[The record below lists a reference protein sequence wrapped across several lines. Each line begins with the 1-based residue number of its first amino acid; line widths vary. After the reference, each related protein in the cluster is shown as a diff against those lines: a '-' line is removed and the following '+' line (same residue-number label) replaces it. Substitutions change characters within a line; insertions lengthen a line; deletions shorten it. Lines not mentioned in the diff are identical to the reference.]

1 MNLNEAIEKLK
12 QKDELA
18 FEFIYK
24 QTSSSVYAIIINIVK
39 DHNKTEDLMQ
49 DTYIKMIK
57 SINSYNNKYN
67 FKTWLITI
75 ARNTAIDNYRKTK
88 KEQLVDINESEFL
101 FPESKSE
108 VTSEFNANYFLSLL
122 DEEERE
128 VVILYA
134 MEDFKHKEIAQILNK
149 PIGTITWLYNK
160 AMKKLKENSEGVK
173 LWKKKIL

>member
-88 KEQLVDINESEFL
+88 KEQRSE
-101 FPESKSE
+101 EH
-108 VTSEFNANYFLSLL
+108 TSELQSRPHLVCRLL
-122 DEEERE
+122 LE
-128 VVILYA
+128 
-134 MEDFKHKEIAQILNK
+134 
-149 PIGTITWLYNK
+149 
-160 AMKKLKENSEGVK
+160 
-173 LWKKKIL
+173 